1 MSSKLLCPKTSQP
14 KCVFLHVRLN
24 SLSLKMK
31 CIVISINES
40 RDSLILW
47 CPIAV
52 FGEFAKGI
60 FPLVI

>member
-1 MSSKLLCPKTSQP
+1 MLDW
-14 KCVFLHVRLN
+14 LN

-40 RDSLILW
+40 RGSLILW
-47 CPIAV
+47 CPIEV